1 MLITR
6 CLQTPQP
13 QRCGPQLGD
22 NLPVAIEAIEV
33 RLKISELSYLFLFAM
48 ASDGENIARERCLSF
63 RIIEMDDRAV
73 VFDQVDF
80 LNAGNIIYCEL
91 LQSRL
96 QFLVVG
102 CGCLVDDL
110 LLATWGTCRGKP
122 VLVSLVQGAWLFIHF
137 PRIPIL
143 ISVFCIFHRH
153 FALFRPKGL
162 PFPPIRT
169 SSAWA
174 CNFFNFSGFI
184 SLEFLD
190 FFWRSRAFNSHEET
204 KKV

>member
-1 MLITR
+1 MKRLLISDDRGMLITR

-22 NLPVAIEAIEV
+22 NLPVATKAIEV
-33 RLKISELSYLFLFAM
+33 RPKISRLSYLFLFAM
-48 ASDGENIARERCLSF
+48 ASDSENIARERCLSF

-110 LLATWGTCRGKP
+110 LLATWGTCKGKP

-137 PRIPIL
+137 HANSNIDFGF
-143 ISVFCIFHRH
+143 SH
-153 FALFRPKGL
+153 FSPALCVVPSQRP
-162 PFPPIRT
+162 T
-169 SSAWA
+169 
-174 CNFFNFSGFI
+174 FSTDADKL
-184 SLEFLD
+184 SLSLQLL
-190 FFWRSRAFNSHEET
+190 
-204 KKV
+204 